1 METALRSALIDWLRA
16 DPILAGMVNA
26 IEEEGPIA
34 ASPPHIAI
42 AASASTDW
50 STKSGP
56 GREIRLALELV
67 DRGDEA
73 AATGAIAARIEQR
86 IATLA
91 PQQSGFRVVV
101 TRFLRSRA
109 ERRRRNL
116 RAVLLEYRFLTI
128 AG

>member
-1 METALRSALIDWLRA
+1 METALRSALVDWLRA

-50 STKSGP
+50 STKTGP

>member
-1 METALRSALIDWLRA
+1 METALRSALVGWLRA

-50 STKSGP
+50 STKTGL

-91 PQQSGFRVVV
+91 PQQSGF
-101 TRFLRSRA
+101 SGA
-109 ERRRRNL
+109 Q
-116 RAVLLEYRFLTI
+116 A
-128 AG
+128 AGEVGGEGGGGGVQQLVQ

>member
-1 METALRSALIDWLRA
+1 METALRSALVDWLRA

-50 STKSGP
+50 STKTGP

-91 PQQSGFRVVV
+91 PQQSGLRVVV